1 MPRAT
6 YAHREARASCRP
18 ALRHPRRHPERRQ
31 RRARSRPSR
40 PQAHGAHPSSG
51 PVWASSTPMSPYPC
65 SPYFA
70 RVGDCNE
77 NGLVVYGRGNEKWTR
92 CLNWGRTRVECER
105 QWCNVPQNF
114 IVPTPFAS
122 YTVSPNVGK
131 RRSGLALRI
140 APHRHGSWHH
150 ARAGTLHV
158 TRKCPATHFKPID
171 RRLFYSGHQRAYDL
185 YSSYGRQRVL

>member
-51 PVWASSTPMSPYPC
+51 PVWASSTPTSPYPC

-105 QWCNVPQNF
+105 QCNVPQNF

-131 RRSGLALRI
+131 RRSGLAPRI

-171 RRLFYSGHQRAYDL
+171 RRLFYSGPPNAY
-185 YSSYGRQRVL
+185 SP